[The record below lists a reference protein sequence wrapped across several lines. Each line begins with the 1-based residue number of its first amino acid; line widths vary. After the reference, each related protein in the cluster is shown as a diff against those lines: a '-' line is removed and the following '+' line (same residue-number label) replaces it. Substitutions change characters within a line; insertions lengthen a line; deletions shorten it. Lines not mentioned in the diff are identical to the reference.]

1 MHICLHSLIVQPIL
15 AIQSKVYLSGEQD
28 KKRTILGNMLIKK
41 VSQLQNGVGE
51 LRKEEENND

>member
-1 MHICLHSLIVQPIL
+1 MHICLHSMIVQPIL
-15 AIQSKVYLSGEQD
+15 AIQSKDYLSGEQD

>member
-1 MHICLHSLIVQPIL
+1 MIVQPIL

>member
-1 MHICLHSLIVQPIL
+1 MHICLHSMIVQPIL